1 MISKATSPE
10 EYIAT
15 LPENRKSAIDGLRKT
30 MIVNLPAG
38 FEETMASGMIAY
50 VVPHKL
56 YPKGYHA
63 NPDQPLPFISIALQK
78 KFIAIY
84 HMGLYSNKK
93 LLDWFKSEFAKTSQR
108 KLDMGKSCIRFRD
121 PDQIPL
127 GLLAKLASK
136 LTPQQ
141 WVKIYEEALAS

>member
-1 MISKATSPE
+1 MTSKATTPE
-10 EYIAT
+10 EYMAT
-15 LPENRKSAIDGLRKT
+15 LPKNRKSAIEKLRQI
-30 MIVNLPAG
+30 MITNLPAG

-56 YPKGYHA
+56 YSKGYHA

-78 KFIAIY
+78 NFIAIY

-93 LLDWFKSEFAKTSQR
+93 LLDWFKTEFAKASQR

-121 PDQIPL
+121 TDQIPL
-127 GLLAKLASK
+127 DLISKLASK

-141 WVKIYEEALAS
+141 WVKIYEEALVS